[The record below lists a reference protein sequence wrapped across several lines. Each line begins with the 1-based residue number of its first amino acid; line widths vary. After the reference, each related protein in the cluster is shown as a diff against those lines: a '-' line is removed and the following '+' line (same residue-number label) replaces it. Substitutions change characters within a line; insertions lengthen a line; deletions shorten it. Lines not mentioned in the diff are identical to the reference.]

1 VRAWVEREGRR
12 AAASAGGQRG
22 ALSLPN
28 ILVAQLWH
36 CAKISVKIN
45 RMSLWKKLLWIGVTI
60 LGLGAIGVLALSRGE
75 QISALWIIV
84 AGLCATAVSYRFYSK
99 WLATKVLV
107 LNDER
112 ATPAVVRND
121 GKDFV
126 PTNRWMVFGH
136 HFAAIAGPGPLVGP
150 VLAAQF
156 GFLPG
161 TLWILIGATLGG
173 AVHDMIILFASVRR
187 GGKTLGQM
195 VKEEIGPGVGAL
207 ALISVL
213 AIMTILLAVLALV
226 VVQALAKSPWG
237 VFTIAMTIPIALIMG
252 AGLRS
257 GRVSVTA
264 VTIFG
269 VIGLGFAVWGGQ
281 FLAHFPALEI
291 WFRHDEKWIAWAIM
305 IYGLAAS
312 ILPVWMLLTPRDY
325 LSTFLKLGTVA
336 ALAIAVVLIHPALQ
350 MPAITKFIDGSGLVF
365 AGPVFPF
372 VCITIA
378 CGAVSGFHSLIA
390 SGTTPKMLGRES
402 RIRDI
407 GYGAMVTEMMV
418 ALMAMIA
425 ACVLQPGEYFAINS
439 KGAPTEVVAK
449 VSGAGFPVTEQ
460 GMNTLAHNLGESTMF
475 NRAGGAPTF
484 AVGMAH
490 MFAGISSSPTALA
503 LWYHFAIM
511 FEALFILTTI
521 DAGTRVGR
529 FLLQDL
535 LGNLWRPL
543 GNTRSWSANFFSS
556 FLLVAAWGWFLYQ
569 GIIDPLGGINTLWP
583 LFGLANQLLSVIAL
597 CLATTILIKMQK
609 TKYLF
614 ITLVPLVFM
623 CIVTFSAGYLKI
635 FSANP
640 NLGLLSG
647 AQSFIE
653 KAGSLETGKAAEL
666 VRQAAVWRFDA
677 VVAASFLVLV
687 LLIVLGSA
695 NQWWQLIRGT
705 KPVVLRESEFVSID
719 AATSGVGSEAV
730 A

>member
-1 VRAWVEREGRR
+1 
-12 AAASAGGQRG
+12 
-22 ALSLPN
+22 
-28 ILVAQLWH
+28 
-36 CAKISVKIN
+36 
-45 RMSLWKKLLWIGVTI
+45 MSLWKKLVWFGVAA
-60 LGLGAIGVLALSRGE
+60 LGTGAMTVLALSRGE

-84 AGLCATAVSYRFYSK
+84 AGFCALAISYRFYSK
-99 WLATKVLV
+99 WIATKVLM

-112 ATPAVVRND
+112 ATPAMVQND

-161 TLWILIGATLGG
+161 TLWILVGATLGG

-213 AIMTILLAVLALV
+213 AIMIILLAVLALV

-237 VFTIAMTIPIALIMG
+237 VFTIAMTIPVAFIMG
-252 AGLRS
+252 IGLRT
-257 GRVSVTA
+257 GKVNVTA
-264 VTIFG
+264 ITIFG
-269 VIGLGFAVWGGQ
+269 LAGLAFGVWGGQ
-281 FLAHFPALEI
+281 FLGNFPAIEN
-291 WFRHDEKWIAWAIM
+291 WFRHDDRTIAWGIM
-305 IYGLAAS
+305 VYGLAAS

-336 ALAIAVVLIHPALQ
+336 ALALAVIFINPTLQ
-350 MPAITKFIDGSGLVF
+350 MPALTKFIDGSGLVF

-390 SGTTPKMLGRES
+390 SGTTPKMIGRES

-407 GYGAMVTEMMV
+407 GYGAMVVEMMV
-418 ALMAMIA
+418 ALMALIA
-425 ACVLQPGEYFAINS
+425 ACVLQPGEYFAINT
-439 KGAPTEVVAK
+439 KGTPTEVVAK
-449 VSGAGFPVTEQ
+449 VSASGFPVTEQ
-460 GMNTLAHNLGESTMF
+460 QMSILAKNLGEDTMF

-490 MFAGISSSPTALA
+490 MFARVSSSPTALA

-535 LGNLWRPL
+535 LGNVWRPL
-543 GNTRSWSANFFSS
+543 GNTRSWSANLLASV
-556 FLLVAAWGWFLYQ
+556 LLVAAWGWFLYQ
-569 GIIDPLGGINTLWP
+569 GVVDPLGGINTLWP
-583 LFGLANQLLSVIAL
+583 LFGLANQLLSVVAL

-609 TKYLF
+609 VRYLF
-614 ITLVPLVFM
+614 ITLLPLIFM
-623 CIVTFSAGYLKI
+623 CVVTFSAGYLKI
-635 FSANP
+635 FSADP
-640 NLGLLSG
+640 KLGFLSG
-647 AQSFIE
+647 AR
-653 KAGSLETGKAAEL
+653 SLTQQAASMTDSQKAAAL
-666 VRQAAVWRFDA
+666 ARQADVWIFDA
-677 VVAASFLVLV
+677 FVAGFFLVLV
-687 LLIVLGSA
+687 LLIVIGSA
-695 NQWWQLIRGT
+695 MQWWKLLRGT
-705 KPVVLRESEFVSID
+705 KPIVLRESEFISVAQIS
-719 AATSGVGSEAV
+719 ATVRSEA
-730 A
+730 AI